1 MNVSSER
8 IFGLTRDEI
17 KRQIRLPWSEAFRI
31 CMRNMFIRIGRSI
44 VTAATTFL
52 SVAFLMSVA
61 TMVVI
66 ARSVAATEARFQLTA
81 TDLARYNWLI
91 AMAMLICFVGIVNSM
106 LMSVTERYREIGTI
120 KCLGALDEFIIR
132 LFLIEAGLMGL
143 VGSIL
148 GALIGMLVAFL
159 KASIGVGWH
168 VWLTTQWAVW
178 GHHGIGVLGWYI
190 LSVIIGTILSIL
202 AGVPPARYA
211 ATLPAAAAL
220 RTEI

>member
-1 MNVSSER
+1 MSVSSER

-31 CMRNMFIRIGRSI
+31 CMRNMFIRIGRSV

-120 KCLGALDEFIIR
+120 KCLGALDEFIVR

-168 VWLTTQWAVW
+168 VWLTAQWGIW
-178 GHHGIGVLGWYI
+178 GQHGIGVLGWYI

>member
-1 MNVSSER
+1 
-8 IFGLTRDEI
+8 
-17 KRQIRLPWSEAFRI
+17 
-31 CMRNMFIRIGRSI
+31 
-44 VTAATTFL
+44 
-52 SVAFLMSVA
+52 MSVA